1 MIPVAGRE
9 RGLEFIWLAVEQ
21 ALMGLYWAFL
31 LPAGALVL
39 YLCYRVLFHR
49 ERWYAKTCRHII
61 DALPDPVEY
70 WREAGSMEELESFQ
84 LEVTDKAMT
93 KDPYFRFLVLDTRSA
108 IRSCEAAYD
117 ALYGEG
123 RRRRVDPSVMRRM
136 GKAWARAAEKAGTV
150 SVKWRYRDINKIFAV
165 EQWRSGTGSLEHFV
179 DAMRGTRSDGAELLS
194 WTADADAI
202 RVRSRWRNDFPGCW
216 VAIRCP
222 EGTDP
227 SEAGGKC
234 LEIRTGSGTRPM
246 RAVRRRLRLPGWL
259 GLFGGRPG
267 EIFVRTVPV
276 MPADDYYCPSD
287 LYCTY
292 CGGEYH
298 GEYQHDTGVSGEV
311 PEGEVAPRPPVGGV
325 PGGRKVPAPVPRP
338 AAVAAV
344 AADRPRVEAPGQVER
359 KPVAPVQQGP
369 GGPGQHG
376 EKEEILD
383 WRGRQRRIDYRKY
396 DYT

>member
-1 MIPVAGRE
+1 
-9 RGLEFIWLAVEQ
+9 
-21 ALMGLYWAFL
+21 MGLYWAFL

-150 SVKWRYRDINKIFAV
+150 SVKWRYRDINKIFAI

-227 SEAGGKC
+227 SEAGEKC

-298 GEYQHDTGVSGEV
+298 GE
-311 PEGEVAPRPPVGGV
+311 
-325 PGGRKVPAPVPRP
+325 
-338 AAVAAV
+338 
-344 AADRPRVEAPGQVER
+344 
-359 KPVAPVQQGP
+359 
-369 GGPGQHG
+369 
-376 EKEEILD
+376 
-383 WRGRQRRIDYRKY
+383 
-396 DYT
+396 